1 MDAAYRVMGG
11 LTETKNTYKT
21 VSIINRK
28 QMKALILESARNHDV
43 RQNKFSQVNGDT
55 IDQIERNLGLYID
68 EQCKRLPRIG
78 RTVKFDTPLPR

>member
-1 MDAAYRVMGG
+1 MVAAYRVMGS
-11 LTETKNTYKT
+11 LTETKNTNKT

-28 QMKALILESARNHDV
+28 QMKALILKSARNHDV

-55 IDQIERNLGLYID
+55 IDQIERSLGLYID

-78 RTVKFDTPLPR
+78 RTVKFNTPVPR